1 MDFDSK
7 RAWARMPQV
16 NGVNKNRS
24 RLAQQRGWQF
34 AEQAPELLDRWP
46 VLPFTQRGD
55 MRLVYGALSG
65 ICDGLSFTMSDFM
78 RRQMVINKQVYGMT
92 FNQHDKMVTDSVW
105 VVRLPA
111 PMPFFQITSRDQ
123 VYFDIDDSPHPTTGD
138 RKFDKR
144 HQLVDTDPHVAA
156 QVLTPGV
163 MATVRE
169 ARLGTWTLL
178 GTELVYAENC
188 YLGGTGPNKVV
199 ETLGKLAMLVS
210 QLPFHLGGGQ
220 PAPQAYPQPGYPQPQ
235 PTYPPQQYQ
244 RPAYPPQHHPGYPT
258 QQPPAHY
265 PPAQYPQPGYPQ
277 PFQQIGYPPPPGHG
291 YPAGPPPSR

>member
-1 MDFDSK
+1 
-7 RAWARMPQV
+7 MPQV

-24 RLAQQRGWQF
+24 RLAQLRGWQF
-34 AEQAPELLDRWP
+34 AEQAPELLERWP

-55 MRLVYGALSG
+55 MRLVYGVLG
-65 ICDGLSFTMSDFM
+65 GTCDGLSFTMMDFM

-92 FNQHDKMVTDSVW
+92 VNQHDKMVTDSVW

-144 HQLVDTDPHVAA
+144 HQLVDTDPWVAA

-163 MATVRE
+163 IATTRE

-178 GTELVYAENC
+178 GTELVYAETC

-199 ETLGKLAMLVS
+199 EVLGKLAMLVS

-220 PAPQAYPQPGYPQPQ
+220 PVHPPQQQYQQQPYPPQQPAYPPPPQPGYPPQ
-235 PTYPPQQYQ
+235 YPPAQ
-244 RPAYPPQHHPGYPT
+244 
-258 QQPPAHY
+258 Y
-265 PPAQYPQPGYPQ
+265 PPAQYPQPGYPP
-277 PFQQIGYPPPPGHG
+277 PFQQTGYPPQPGHG
-291 YPAGPPPSR
+291 YPGSPPPSR